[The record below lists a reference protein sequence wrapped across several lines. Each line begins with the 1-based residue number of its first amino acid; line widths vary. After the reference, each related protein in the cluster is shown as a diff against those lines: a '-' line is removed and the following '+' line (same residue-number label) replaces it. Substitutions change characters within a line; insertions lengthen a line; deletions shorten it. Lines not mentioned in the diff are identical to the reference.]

1 MTRRHIGGSRG
12 FTLIEL
18 MMVVAIIGILAS
30 VAIPHFG
37 RVLYRV
43 KAAEREEIMS
53 RIRKGINDL
62 YIQQGQI
69 PGGALFGAL
78 QPPLPATPLRRVPD
92 WSLPGWQDVIRS
104 SQDIEGS
111 LFYSY
116 LFVATES
123 FGGNPPRLEIWAV
136 GDLDGDGLLSTRYV
150 RYDRR
155 DGVYVTDEQDLTC
168 TWVCPPPGQEDATTF

>member
-1 MTRRHIGGSRG
+1 MMRRHGGGSRG

-18 MMVVAIIGILAS
+18 MIVVAIIGILAS
-30 VAIPHFG
+30 VAIPLFG
-37 RVLYRV
+37 RVLYRA

-69 PGGALFGAL
+69 PGGALVGAL
-78 QPPLPATPLRRVPD
+78 EPPAPPTPQRRVPD
-92 WSLPGWQDVIRS
+92 WNLPGWKEVIRS
-104 SQDIEGS
+104 TQDIEGS
-111 LFYSY
+111 LYYSY
-116 LFVATES
+116 MFVATEAA
-123 FGGNPPRLEIWAV
+123 GGLPARLQIWAI
-136 GDLDGDGLLSTRYV
+136 GDLDGDGFPSTRFV

-168 TWVCPPPGQEDATTF
+168 TWVCPPIGQEDVTTF